1 MFDFKSWNL
10 PHVPSEVISPS
21 DILIHDIHRAC
32 RSYTGVGFLQL
43 TLCLFLSVSCEQDCF
58 GFSDEHKEQVFVDE
72 NEIPL

>member
-21 DILIHDIHRAC
+21 DILIHDIHRPC
-32 RSYTGVGFLQL
+32 RSYTGVGFFCNWRFVYFYLY
-43 TLCLFLSVSCEQDCF
+43 EQDCF

-72 NEIPL
+72 NEIPV